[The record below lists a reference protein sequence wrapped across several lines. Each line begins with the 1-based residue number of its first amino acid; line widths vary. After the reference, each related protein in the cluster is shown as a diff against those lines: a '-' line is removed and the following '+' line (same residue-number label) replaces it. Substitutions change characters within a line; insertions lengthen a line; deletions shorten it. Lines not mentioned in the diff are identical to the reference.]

1 MMTTRTGTLLIFSIH
16 NSENWW
22 RELGR
27 HVGYDRVRLVT
38 DLRGEGDISV
48 VDAFYAAYRPL
59 YRAGAMETRLLSAS
73 EIDDVIAR
81 CRVLRWYPKR
91 RAAAMA
97 LAMAEVMDR
106 VLDNEAPVAVLSW
119 PIDRYVK
126 DVLARTAARRGI
138 PYYELTASPVP
149 GMAMLVLRGRLL
161 AREDAEPAPEEID
174 AAIHAIADPLFV
186 PSYIPTQTTYTRARF
201 LKTISY
207 FALRSAAFRAISW
220 WKRDP
225 LNLHYMDAQF
235 SLGHKP
241 RLRDIRMLKLIDGDW
256 RARMETF
263 PREKRL
269 FIALQLFPEASID
282 YWIPALELTDHDEIL
297 IAAARTFSEA
307 GYIIVVK
314 DHPLQFGF
322 RQIELIERLRKI
334 PNVIIAPY
342 DVSGNL
348 LLAEVGASFT
358 ETGTLGMQAAL
369 TGIKSITT
377 RAYYYTPGDYI
388 PLDSKADIPHLPER
402 VAATPVVE
410 DLHARQRRIV
420 THLLKGSFP
429 GDFMSFREFDAARPN
444 PAVRVLAERLGIEIA
459 ARIEAARPA
468 A

>member
-1 MMTTRTGTLLIFSIH
+1 MTARPGTVLIFSIH
-16 NSENWW
+16 NSEPWW
-22 RELGR
+22 REVGR
-27 HVGYDRVRLVT
+27 HLGYERVRLVT

-59 YRAGAMETRLLSAS
+59 YRARVSHSDLLSTD
-73 EIDDVIAR
+73 EVDDVIAR
-81 CRVLRWYPKR
+81 CRVLRWYPRR

-97 LAMAEVMDR
+97 LAMAQVMDC
-106 VLDNEAPVAVLSW
+106 VLAKEAPVAVLSW

-126 DVLARTAARRGI
+126 DVLARMAARRGT

-149 GMAMLVLRGRLL
+149 GMSMLVLRGALL
-161 AREDAEPAPEEID
+161 TRDDVMPASADVD

-186 PSYIPTQTTYTRARF
+186 PAYIPSKARYTRGRF
-201 LKTISY
+201 LKTLGY

-241 RLRDIRMLKLIDGDW
+241 RLRDIRMLRLVDRDW
-256 RARMETF
+256 RARMEAF
-263 PREKRL
+263 PKDRRL

-282 YWIPALELTDHDEIL
+282 YWIPKLELIDHDEIL
-297 IAAARTFSEA
+297 VAAARAFSDA

-322 RQIELIERLRKI
+322 RQIGLIERLRAI
-334 PNVIIAPY
+334 PNVVIVPY
-342 DVSGNL
+342 EISGNA
-348 LLAEVGASFT
+348 LLADVGASFT

-369 TGIKSITT
+369 TGMKSITVE
-377 RAYYYTPGDYI
+377 AYYYTPGDYI
-388 PLDSKADIPHLPER
+388 PLTGKADIPGLPAR
-402 VAATPVVE
+402 LAATPAVD
-410 DLHARQRRIV
+410 DLRARQERIV

-429 GDFMSFREFDAARPN
+429 GDFMSFRGFDPARPD
-444 PAVRVLAERLGIEIA
+444 PAVRALAERLGAEIA
-459 ARIEAARPA
+459 AR
-468 A
+468 